1 MEGSDVQTALFP
13 RPHQLPAAVAD
24 FVGREELLQSVVDR
38 IIPFPQ
44 VVLLTGPVGTGKT
57 TLAVQ
62 AAHRVANGHFPDGQ
76 LFVRLRGTTPHEVLG
91 RFLTA
96 FGRPAPGDFAARLS
110 AYRDAVVRQSLLLV
124 LDDVTCVDQVKPL
137 LPHAPGC
144 AVLVTSRHMLKL
156 PHVVEVGPLEPAQAM
171 TLLGNQI
178 GPDRLAAESAPAE
191 ALVAASDCSP
201 LTVRIAGAVL
211 AARPHWPLALLA
223 ERLRDPRGRLETLSH
238 GGLSVRAGLE
248 ETAGDLSPHARRLLG
263 LLAGVGARRLPSWVP
278 VVAFGDVRGQSA
290 VDELVSAHLVSA
302 GADGYAVPELVRE
315 FAAGQS
321 DAGEALRRVLGGW
334 LYLLDQAHAA
344 VYGGDFSVVRGCSA
358 REVVRPDRLLRTD
371 PREWLESE
379 HESLCDAVELAAGAG
394 LDEQAWELARRMVT
408 LFETRTGFEG
418 WQHTHDIALAA
429 CEKAGNRRGAAVLH
443 CSLASLHISQ
453 SRYDLAHEMTLR
465 AKDFFED
472 HDDLAGLGPVY
483 RNLGIV
489 ARSSG
494 EFADARRWYQ
504 RALAVYERFTDP
516 VGQASVLQHLAQ
528 IDLYDGDTA
537 GARERL
543 SAALAACDGT
553 GPARVLAQINYRLGK
568 LLAVDGQHDEA
579 FGVLTAALDL
589 ARTARDRRGESFVLY
604 ALGRNEFV
612 RCRLDQARA
621 SLHEAALL
629 CEANFD
635 VVGAA
640 RARLELSRV
649 HRARGEVQV
658 AAELEAAARA
668 VYSEFGLKAVPGD
681 LIFRP

>member
-1 MEGSDVQTALFP
+1 MQTALFP

-38 IIPFPQ
+38 IIPFAQ

-57 TLAVQ
+57 TLAVH

-76 LFVRLRGTTPHEVLG
+76 LFVRLRGTTPYEVLG

-96 FGRPAPGDFAARLS
+96 FGLPAPGDFAARLS

-124 LDDVTCVDQVKPL
+124 LDDATCVDQVKPL

-144 AVLVTSRHMLKL
+144 AVLVTSRHTLKL

-171 TLLGNQI
+171 MLLGNQI
-178 GPDRLAAESAPAE
+178 GPDRLAAQDAGE
-191 ALVAASDCSP
+191 LVAASDCLP
-201 LTVRIAGAVL
+201 LAVRIAGAVL
-211 AARPHWPLALLA
+211 AARPHWPLALLTD
-223 ERLRDPRGRLETLSH
+223 RLRESRLEALSY
-238 GGLSVRAGLE
+238 GGLSVRARLE
-248 ETAGDLSPHARRLLG
+248 ETAGDLSPPARRLLG
-263 LLAGVGARRLPSWVP
+263 LLADVGARRLPSWAP
-278 VVAFGDVRGQSA
+278 VAAFGDVRGQSA
-290 VDELVSAHLVSA
+290 VDELVSAHLVSVSE
-302 GADGYAVPELVRE
+302 DGYAVPELVRE
-315 FAAGQS
+315 FAAGRS

-334 LYLLDQAHAA
+334 LYLLDQARTAL
-344 VYGGDFSVVRGCSA
+344 YGGDFSVIRGCSA
-358 REVVRPDRLLRTD
+358 REVVRPDRALRAD
-371 PREWLESE
+371 PLAWLESE
-379 HESLCDAVELAAGAG
+379 RESLCDAVDLAAEAD
-394 LDEQAWELARRMVT
+394 LDEPAWELAHRLVT
-408 LFETRTGFEG
+408 FFEARTDFEG

-429 CEKAGNRRGAAVLH
+429 CERAGNRRGAAVLH

-472 HDDLAGLGPVY
+472 HDDLAGLGLVY

-494 EFADARRWYQ
+494 ELAAARRWYQ

-516 VGQASVLQHLAQ
+516 VGEASVLQNLAQ
-528 IDLYDGDTA
+528 IDLYDGDPA

-543 SAALAACDGT
+543 SAALAACDGA

-568 LLAVDGQHDEA
+568 LLAVDGRHDEA
-579 FGVLTAALDL
+579 FDVLTVALDL

-604 ALGRNEFV
+604 ALGRNEFA
-612 RCRLDQARA
+612 RCRMGPART
-621 SLHEAALL
+621 LLREAAAL

-649 HRARGEVQV
+649 HQACGEVQL

-668 VYSEFGLKAVPGD
+668 VYSEFGLKPVLGD
-681 LIFRP
+681 LIFQP